1 MRNKPNFKIN
11 MPEINAYILII
22 GIMSI
27 FLLTY
32 NLYLGGLFFFGF
44 IYIVFHNWRIANLRK
59 KEWNKYIQNLSV
71 DMDETTKKA
80 VMNLPIPLCILEF
93 DGNINWY
100 NNKFYD
106 MTGSPDLLGENID
119 NVIQN
124 LDLRKVLNENKEMYT
139 DVEYKDRQYT
149 VIYNVIKNEQ
159 GNNAKYLMMLYW
171 IDNTEYLELKQ
182 KYEDD
187 KNVIILIQVDEY
199 DEVLKSA
206 PEENRSLITVEL
218 ERILTAV
225 FENNLKGA
233 IKKTSNDKYVVF
245 IREKELKKLQ
255 ENKFTILDTIRNINC
270 GNSLPVTVS
279 IGVGREGESL
289 YDDLQ
294 RANGALDLALG
305 RGGDQAVVKTQD
317 KFEFYGGK
325 SKAVEKTTKVKSRL
339 IGYALKEVISQSDNI
354 YIMGHKYPDLDAI
367 GAAVGIF
374 DICKS
379 CGKSANIVLDEV
391 NDSIEEFVKK
401 VKKQEYYKSLF
412 VSCEEAIKNCNKD
425 TLVIVVDTHRPSYT
439 ECKDLLGIAKKV
451 IVIDHHRRGVE
462 FIKDTVLLFHEIYVS
477 STCEMVTEL
486 IQYLEDDVKINKL
499 TAEGLLAGIN
509 LDTKFFAFKT
519 GVRTFEAASYLKKIG
534 ADTVETK
541 MMFKSNVEDFIAR
554 ADIIKNTKIINK
566 RICIAYSES
575 EISNINVVIAKAA
588 DELLNVKNV
597 EASFVLGH
605 KNDTV
610 FISAR
615 SLGQINVHV
624 LMEKLGGGGHID
636 IAGAQLKNV
645 TLNQAYKMVH
655 QIIEEYLEEEE
666 Q

>member
-1 MRNKPNFKIN
+1 
-11 MPEINAYILII
+11 
-22 GIMSI
+22 
-27 FLLTY
+27 
-32 NLYLGGLFFFGF
+32 
-44 IYIVFHNWRIANLRK
+44 
-59 KEWNKYIQNLSV
+59 
-71 DMDETTKKA
+71 
-80 VMNLPIPLCILEF
+80 
-93 DGNINWY
+93 
-100 NNKFYD
+100 
-106 MTGSPDLLGENID
+106 
-119 NVIQN
+119 
-124 LDLRKVLNENKEMYT
+124 
-139 DVEYKDRQYT
+139 
-149 VIYNVIKNEQ
+149 
-159 GNNAKYLMMLYW
+159 MLYW
-171 IDNTEYLELKQ
+171 MDKTEYLQLKQ
-182 KYEDD
+182 QYEDD
-187 KNVIILIQVDEY
+187 KNVIMLIQVDEY

-206 PEENRSLITVEL
+206 PEEKRSLITVEL
-218 ERILTAV
+218 ERIFTSV
-225 FENNLKGA
+225 FENELKGA
-233 IKKTSNDKYVVF
+233 IKKTSKDKYVF
-245 IREKELKKLQ
+245 FTREKELKKLQ
-255 ENKFTILDTIRNINC
+255 ENKFAILDTIRNINC
-270 GNSLPVTVS
+270 ENTLPVTIS
-279 IGVGREGESL
+279 IGVGREGDSL
-289 YDDLQ
+289 YKDLQ

-339 IGYALKEVISQSDNI
+339 IGYALKEVISQSNNI
-354 YIMGHKYPDLDAI
+354 YIMGHKYPDLDAM

-379 CGKSANIVLDEV
+379 CGKSANIVLDQV
-391 NDSIEEFVKK
+391 NDSIEEFVKR
-401 VKKQEYYKSLF
+401 VKKQEYYKGLF
-412 VSCEEAIKNCNKD
+412 ITCEEAIKNCNKD
-425 TLVIVVDTHRPSYT
+425 TVVIVVDTHRPSYT
-439 ECKDLLGIAKKV
+439 ECQELLNIAKKV

-486 IQYLEDDVKINKL
+486 IQYLEEDVKINKL

-541 MMFKSNVEDFIAR
+541 MLFKSNVEDFIAR

-588 DELLNVKNV
+588 DELLNIKNV
-597 EASFVLGH
+597 EASFILGH

-645 TLNQAYKMVH
+645 TLNQAYKKVH
-655 QIIEEYLEEEE
+655 QIIEEYLEEEN

>member
-1 MRNKPNFKIN
+1 
-11 MPEINAYILII
+11 
-22 GIMSI
+22 
-27 FLLTY
+27 
-32 NLYLGGLFFFGF
+32 
-44 IYIVFHNWRIANLRK
+44 
-59 KEWNKYIQNLSV
+59 
-71 DMDETTKKA
+71 
-80 VMNLPIPLCILEF
+80 
-93 DGNINWY
+93 
-100 NNKFYD
+100 
-106 MTGSPDLLGENID
+106 
-119 NVIQN
+119 
-124 LDLRKVLNENKEMYT
+124 MYT
-139 DVEYKDRQYT
+139 DVEYKNRKYT
-149 VIYNVIKNEQ
+149 VVYNVIKNEQ
-159 GNNAKYLMMLYW
+159 NNKAKYLMMLYW
-171 IDNTEYLELKQ
+171 LDKTEYLDLRQ
-182 KYEDD
+182 RYEDN
-187 KNVIILIQVDEY
+187 KNVIMLIQVDGY

-206 PEENRSLITVEL
+206 PEEKRSLITVEL
-218 ERILTAV
+218 ERIFAAV
-225 FENNLKGA
+225 FENELKGA
-233 IKKTSNDKYVVF
+233 IKKTSQDKYVF
-245 IREKELKKLQ
+245 FTREKELKKLQ
-255 ENKFTILDTIRNINC
+255 ENKFAILDTIRNINC
-270 GNSLPVTVS
+270 ENTLPVTIS
-279 IGVGREGESL
+279 IGVGRDGDSL
-289 YDDLQ
+289 YEDLQ

-305 RGGDQAVVKTQD
+305 RGGDQAVVKTKD

-339 IGYALKEVISQSDNI
+339 IGYALKEVISQSNNI
-354 YIMGHKYPDLDAI
+354 YIMGHKYPDLDAM

-379 CGKSANIVLDEV
+379 CGKSAHIVLDDV
-391 NDSIEEFVKK
+391 NDSIEEFVKR
-401 VKKQEYYKSLF
+401 VKKQEYYKGIF
-412 VSCEEAIKNCNKD
+412 VTCEDAIKNCNKD
-425 TLVIVVDTHRPSYT
+425 TVVIVVDTHRPSYT
-439 ECKDLLGIAKKV
+439 ECQELLNIAKKV

-486 IQYLEDDVKINKL
+486 IQYLEEDVKINKL

-541 MMFKSNVEDFIAR
+541 MLFKSNVEDFIAR

-588 DELLNVKNV
+588 DELLNIKNV
-597 EASFVLGH
+597 EASFILGH

-645 TLNQAYKMVH
+645 TLNQAYKQVH
-655 QIIEEYLEEEE
+655 QIIEEYLEEEN